1 MFIKKSN
8 SITVNIS
15 KTIALASLLCVGA
28 NANEIK
34 NQEIIKVFYQ
44 NATSNSLLVKK
55 EINEANETFKN
66 VSSVLN
72 NKKNAIARLVEI
84 NKVKNPETRKFMLN
98 IYLNQLAEIEKKYDK
113 SLIDYPNS
121 KNLEDQVKNI
131 LNSDLVELVDKRI
144 LITYSTLKNKV
155 KFKDDDIRFRD
166 IVANSMEEVV
176 KLTKKLEALSLNPY
190 NNILEVTYDAELGG
204 DRKYNENLKN
214 YIIEENNL
222 NKTLIKLIN
231 ENRDEQIFTNNE
243 IQTFISYLK
252 VKRTKCKDLSE
263 DNRSYLKT
271 KVIDMEDRIIYILND
286 FVHENKSVG
295 LNIF

>member
-8 SITVNIS
+8 LTIKNI
-15 KTIALASLLCVGA
+15 ILLVSLLCVGA

-34 NQEIIKVFYQ
+34 NQEIIKV
-44 NATSNSLLVKK
+44 K

-144 LITYSTLKNKV
+144 LITYATLKNKV

-190 NNILEVTYDAELGG
+190 NNILEVTYDAELGQ
-204 DRKYNENLKN
+204 DRKYNEDLKN
-214 YIIEENNL
+214 YIIGNNL

>member
-8 SITVNIS
+8 SIIVNIS

-28 NANEIK
+28 NANEINK
-34 NQEIIKVFYQ
+34 QEIIKV
-44 NATSNSLLVKK
+44 K
-55 EINEANETFKN
+55 EFNETNENFKN
-66 VSSVLN
+66 ISSVLN

-98 IYLNQLAEIEKKYDK
+98 IYLNQLAELELKYDK

-166 IVANSMEEVV
+166 VVTNTIEEVV

-190 NNILEVTYDAELGG
+190 NNILEVTYDAELGQ
-204 DRKYNENLKN
+204 DRKYNEDLKN
-214 YIIEENNL
+214 YIIGNNL

>member
-8 SITVNIS
+8 SIIGNIS

-34 NQEIIKVFYQ
+34 NQEITKV
-44 NATSNSLLVKK
+44 K

-66 VSSVLN
+66 ISSVLN

-98 IYLNQLAEIEKKYDK
+98 TYLNQLAEIEKKYDK

-144 LITYSTLKNKV
+144 LITYATLKNKV

-176 KLTKKLEALSLNPY
+176 KLTKKLEKLSLNPY
-190 NNILEVTYDAELGG
+190 NNILEVTYDAELGQ
-204 DRKYNENLKN
+204 DRKYNEDLKN
-214 YIIEENNL
+214 YIIGNNL

-263 DNRSYLKT
+263 DNRNYLKT
-271 KVIDMEDRIIYILND
+271 KVIDMEDRIVYILND

>member
-8 SITVNIS
+8 SIIVNIS

-34 NQEIIKVFYQ
+34 NQEIIKV
-44 NATSNSLLVKK
+44 K

-144 LITYSTLKNKV
+144 LITYATLKNKV

-176 KLTKKLEALSLNPY
+176 KLTKKLEKLSLNPY
-190 NNILEVTYDAELGG
+190 NNILEVTYDAELGQ
-204 DRKYNENLKN
+204 DRKYNEDLKN
-214 YIIEENNL
+214 YIIGNNL

-263 DNRSYLKT
+263 DNRNYLKT
-271 KVIDMEDRIIYILND
+271 KVIDMEDRIVYILND

>member
-8 SITVNIS
+8 LTIKNI
-15 KTIALASLLCVGA
+15 ILLASLLCVGA

-34 NQEIIKVFYQ
+34 NQEIIKV
-44 NATSNSLLVKK
+44 K

-84 NKVKNPETRKFMLN
+84 NKIKNPETRKFMLN

-144 LITYSTLKNKV
+144 LITYTTLKNKV

-176 KLTKKLEALSLNPY
+176 KLTKKLEKISLNPY
-190 NNILEVTYDAELGG
+190 NNILEVTYDAELGQ
-204 DRKYNENLKN
+204 DRKYNEDLKN
-214 YIIEENNL
+214 YIIGNNL

-252 VKRTKCKDLSE
+252 IKRTKCKDLSE

>member
-8 SITVNIS
+8 SIIGNIS
-15 KTIALASLLCVGA
+15 KSILLASILCVGA

-55 EINEANETFKN
+55 EINETNENFKN
-66 VSSVLN
+66 ISSVLN

-98 IYLNQLAEIEKKYDK
+98 IYLNQLAELELKYDK

-144 LITYSTLKNKV
+144 LITYATLKNKV

-166 IVANSMEEVV
+166 VVTNTIEEVV
-176 KLTKKLEALSLNPY
+176 N
-190 NNILEVTYDAELGG
+190 
-204 DRKYNENLKN
+204 
-214 YIIEENNL
+214 
-222 NKTLIKLIN
+222 
-231 ENRDEQIFTNNE
+231 
-243 IQTFISYLK
+243 
-252 VKRTKCKDLSE
+252 
-263 DNRSYLKT
+263 
-271 KVIDMEDRIIYILND
+271 
-286 FVHENKSVG
+286 
-295 LNIF
+295 

>member
-8 SITVNIS
+8 SIIGNIS
-15 KTIALASLLCVGA
+15 KSILLASILCVGA

-34 NQEIIKVFYQ
+34 NQEITKVFYQ
-44 NATSNSLLVKK
+44 NATSNELLVKK

-66 VSSVLN
+66 ISSVLN

-144 LITYSTLKNKV
+144 LITYTTLKNKV

-166 IVANSMEEVV
+166 VVTNTIEEVV
-176 KLTKKLEALSLNPY
+176 KLTKKLEKLSLNPY

-204 DRKYNENLKN
+204 DRKYNEDLKN
-214 YIIEENNL
+214 YIIGNNL

-263 DNRSYLKT
+263 DNRNYLKT
-271 KVIDMEDRIIYILND
+271 KVIDMEDRIVYILND

>member
-1 MFIKKSN
+1 MLIKKSN
-8 SITVNIS
+8 SIIRNIS
-15 KTIALASLLCVGA
+15 KFILLASILCVGA

-121 KNLEDQVKNI
+121 KNLFLTDYHDFEI
-131 LNSDLVELVDKRI
+131 EMIESI
-144 LITYSTLKNKV
+144 SFT
-155 KFKDDDIRFRD
+155 D
-166 IVANSMEEVV
+166 IV
-176 KLTKKLEALSLNPY
+176 
-190 NNILEVTYDAELGG
+190 
-204 DRKYNENLKN
+204 NENSNDECHANYLVNLKDN
-214 YIIEENNL
+214 IYSIALIIG
-222 NKTLIKLIN
+222 
-231 ENRDEQIFTNNE
+231 
-243 IQTFISYLK
+243 YL
-252 VKRTKCKDLSE
+252 R
-263 DNRSYLKT
+263 
-271 KVIDMEDRIIYILND
+271 
-286 FVHENKSVG
+286 
-295 LNIF
+295 

>member
-1 MFIKKSN
+1 MFIKKSS
-8 SITVNIS
+8 SIIVNIS

-44 NATSNSLLVKK
+44 NATSNLLVKK

-144 LITYSTLKNKV
+144 LITYATLKNKV

-176 KLTKKLEALSLNPY
+176 KLTKKLEKLSLNPY

-222 NKTLIKLIN
+222 NKTLIKLLI
-231 ENRDEQIFTNNE
+231 ENVDEQMFTNNE
-243 IQTFISYLK
+243 IQTFTSYLK
-252 VKRTKCKDLSE
+252 IKRTKFKDLSQ
-263 DNRSYLKT
+263 DNKSYLKT

-286 FVHENKSVG
+286 FIHENKSVG

>member
-8 SITVNIS
+8 LTIKNI
-15 KTIALASLLCVGA
+15 ILLASLLCVAA

-166 IVANSMEEVV
+166 VVTNTIEEVV

-190 NNILEVTYDAELGG
+190 NNILEVTYDAELGQ
-204 DRKYNENLKN
+204 DRKYNEDLKN
-214 YIIEENNL
+214 YIIGNNL

>member
-8 SITVNIS
+8 SIIVNIS

-34 NQEIIKVFYQ
+34 NQEIIKV
-44 NATSNSLLVKK
+44 K

-176 KLTKKLEALSLNPY
+176 KLTKKLEKLSLNPY
-190 NNILEVTYDAELGG
+190 NNILEVTYDAELGQ
-204 DRKYNENLKN
+204 DRKYNEDLKN
-214 YIIEENNL
+214 YIIGNNL

-263 DNRSYLKT
+263 DNRNYLKT
-271 KVIDMEDRIIYILND
+271 KVIDMEDRIVYILND

>member
-8 SITVNIS
+8 SIIVNIS

-34 NQEIIKVFYQ
+34 NQEIIKV
-44 NATSNSLLVKK
+44 K

-84 NKVKNPETRKFMLN
+84 NKVKNLETRKFMLN

-144 LITYSTLKNKV
+144 LITYATLKNKV

-176 KLTKKLEALSLNPY
+176 KLTKKLEKLSLNPY
-190 NNILEVTYDAELGG
+190 NNILEVTYDAELGQ
-204 DRKYNENLKN
+204 DRKYNEDLKN
-214 YIIEENNL
+214 YIIGNNL

-286 FVHENKSVG
+286 FIHENKSVG

>member
-8 SITVNIS
+8 LTIKNI
-15 KTIALASLLCVGA
+15 ILLASLLCVGA

-34 NQEIIKVFYQ
+34 NQEIIKV
-44 NATSNSLLVKK
+44 K

-144 LITYSTLKNKV
+144 LITYATLKNKV

-176 KLTKKLEALSLNPY
+176 KLTKKLEKLSLNPY
-190 NNILEVTYDAELGG
+190 NNILEVTYDAELGQ
-204 DRKYNENLKN
+204 DRKYNEDLKN
-214 YIIEENNL
+214 YIIGNNL

>member
-8 SITVNIS
+8 LTIKNI
-15 KTIALASLLCVGA
+15 ILLASLLCVGA

-144 LITYSTLKNKV
+144 LITYATLKNKV

-166 IVANSMEEVV
+166 VVTNTIVEVV

-190 NNILEVTYDAELGG
+190 NNILEVTYDAELGQ

-214 YIIEENNL
+214 YIIGNNL

>member
-1 MFIKKSN
+1 M
-8 SITVNIS
+8 
-15 KTIALASLLCVGA
+15 
-28 NANEIK
+28 
-34 NQEIIKVFYQ
+34 
-44 NATSNSLLVKK
+44 LVKK

-144 LITYSTLKNKV
+144 LITYATLKNKV

-176 KLTKKLEALSLNPY
+176 KLTKKLEKLSLNPY
-190 NNILEVTYDAELGG
+190 NNILEVTYDAELGQ
-204 DRKYNENLKN
+204 DRKYNEDLKN
-214 YIIEENNL
+214 YIIGNNL

>member
-8 SITVNIS
+8 LTIKNI
-15 KTIALASLLCVGA
+15 ILLASLLCVGA

-34 NQEIIKVFYQ
+34 NQEIIKV
-44 NATSNSLLVKK
+44 K

-166 IVANSMEEVV
+166 IVTNTIEEVV

-190 NNILEVTYDAELGG
+190 NNILEVTYDAELGQ
-204 DRKYNENLKN
+204 DRKYNEDLKN
-214 YIIEENNL
+214 YIIGNNL

>member
-8 SITVNIS
+8 SIIVNIS

-34 NQEIIKVFYQ
+34 NQEIIKV
-44 NATSNSLLVKK
+44 K

-144 LITYSTLKNKV
+144 LITYATLKNKV

-176 KLTKKLEALSLNPY
+176 KLTKKLEKLSLNPY
-190 NNILEVTYDAELGG
+190 NNILEVTYDAELGQ
-204 DRKYNENLKN
+204 DRKYNEDLKN
-214 YIIEENNL
+214 YIIGNNL

>member
-8 SITVNIS
+8 SIIVNIS
-15 KTIALASLLCVGA
+15 KTIALASLLCVAA
-28 NANEIK
+28 NANEINK
-34 NQEIIKVFYQ
+34 QEIIKV
-44 NATSNSLLVKK
+44 K
-55 EINEANETFKN
+55 EFNETNETFKN
-66 VSSVLN
+66 ISSILN

-144 LITYSTLKNKV
+144 LITYATLKNKV

-176 KLTKKLEALSLNPY
+176 KLTKKLEKLSLNPY
-190 NNILEVTYDAELGG
+190 NNILEVTYDAELGQ
-204 DRKYNENLKN
+204 DRKYNEDLKN
-214 YIIEENNL
+214 YIIGNNL

>member
-8 SITVNIS
+8 SIIVNIS

-28 NANEIK
+28 NANEINK
-34 NQEIIKVFYQ
+34 QEIIKV
-44 NATSNSLLVKK
+44 K
-55 EINEANETFKN
+55 EFNETNETFKN
-66 VSSVLN
+66 ISSVLN

-98 IYLNQLAEIEKKYDK
+98 IYLNQLAELELKYDK

-144 LITYSTLKNKV
+144 LITYATLKNKV

-166 IVANSMEEVV
+166 IVTNTIEEVV

-204 DRKYNENLKN
+204 DRKYNEDLKN
-214 YIIEENNL
+214 YIIGNNL

>member
-8 SITVNIS
+8 LTIKNI
-15 KTIALASLLCVGA
+15 ILLASLLCVGA

-34 NQEIIKVFYQ
+34 NQEIIKV
-44 NATSNSLLVKK
+44 K

-84 NKVKNPETRKFMLN
+84 NKVKNLETRKFMLN

-144 LITYSTLKNKV
+144 LITYATLKNKV

-176 KLTKKLEALSLNPY
+176 KLTKKLEKLSLNPY
-190 NNILEVTYDAELGG
+190 NNILEVTYDAELGQ
-204 DRKYNENLKN
+204 DRKYNEDLKN
-214 YIIEENNL
+214 YIIGNNL

-286 FVHENKSVG
+286 FIHENKSVG

>member
-8 SITVNIS
+8 SIIGNIS
-15 KTIALASLLCVGA
+15 KSILLASILCVGA

-34 NQEIIKVFYQ
+34 NQEITKVFYQ
-44 NATSNSLLVKK
+44 NTTSNSLLVKK
-55 EINEANETFKN
+55 EINEANENFKN
-66 VSSVLN
+66 ISSVLN

-84 NKVKNPETRKFMLN
+84 NKIKNPETRKFMLN
-98 IYLNQLAEIEKKYDK
+98 TYLNQLAEIEKKYDK

-144 LITYSTLKNKV
+144 LITYATLKNKV
-155 KFKDDDIRFRD
+155 KFEDDDIRFRD
-166 IVANSMEEVV
+166 IVTNTIEEVV

-214 YIIEENNL
+214 YIMEEDDL

-243 IQTFISYLK
+243 IQTFTSYLK
-252 VKRTKCKDLSE
+252 IKRTKCKDLSE
-263 DNRSYLKT
+263 DNKSYLKT
-271 KVIDMEDRIIYILND
+271 KIIDMEDRIIYILND

>member
-8 SITVNIS
+8 LTIKNI
-15 KTIALASLLCVGA
+15 ILLASLLCVGA

-34 NQEIIKVFYQ
+34 NQEIIKV
-44 NATSNSLLVKK
+44 K

-144 LITYSTLKNKV
+144 LITYATLKNKV

-176 KLTKKLEALSLNPY
+176 KLTKKLEKLSLNPY
-190 NNILEVTYDAELGG
+190 NNILEVTYDAELGQ
-204 DRKYNENLKN
+204 DRKYNEDLKN
-214 YIIEENNL
+214 YIIGNNL

-263 DNRSYLKT
+263 DNRNYLKT

>member
-8 SITVNIS
+8 SIIVNIS

-28 NANEIK
+28 NANEINK
-34 NQEIIKVFYQ
+34 QEIIKV
-44 NATSNSLLVKK
+44 K
-55 EINEANETFKN
+55 EFNETNENFKN
-66 VSSVLN
+66 ISSVLN

-98 IYLNQLAEIEKKYDK
+98 IYLNQLEKKKKKYDK

-176 KLTKKLEALSLNPY
+176 KLTKKLEKLSLNPY
-190 NNILEVTYDAELGG
+190 NNILEVTYDAELGQ
-204 DRKYNENLKN
+204 DRKYNEDLKN
-214 YIIEENNL
+214 YIIGNNL

>member
-8 SITVNIS
+8 SIIVNIS
-15 KTIALASLLCVGA
+15 KTIALASLLCVAA
-28 NANEIK
+28 NANEINK
-34 NQEIIKVFYQ
+34 QEIIKV
-44 NATSNSLLVKK
+44 K
-55 EINEANETFKN
+55 EFNETNENFKN
-66 VSSVLN
+66 ISSVLN

-98 IYLNQLAEIEKKYDK
+98 IYLNQLAELELKYDK

-144 LITYSTLKNKV
+144 LITYATLKNKV

-166 IVANSMEEVV
+166 IVTNTIEEVV

-190 NNILEVTYDAELGG
+190 NNILEVTYDAELGQ
-204 DRKYNENLKN
+204 DRKYNEDLKN
-214 YIIEENNL
+214 YIIGNNL

-263 DNRSYLKT
+263 DNRNYLKT

>member
-8 SITVNIS
+8 LTIKNI
-15 KTIALASLLCVGA
+15 ILLASLLCVSA

-34 NQEIIKVFYQ
+34 NQEIIKV
-44 NATSNSLLVKK
+44 K

-144 LITYSTLKNKV
+144 LITYATLKNKV

-176 KLTKKLEALSLNPY
+176 KLTKKLEKLSLNPY
-190 NNILEVTYDAELGG
+190 NNILKVTYD
-204 DRKYNENLKN
+204 
-214 YIIEENNL
+214 
-222 NKTLIKLIN
+222 
-231 ENRDEQIFTNNE
+231 DE
-243 IQTFISYLK
+243 
-252 VKRTKCKDLSE
+252 
-263 DNRSYLKT
+263 
-271 KVIDMEDRIIYILND
+271 
-286 FVHENKSVG
+286 
-295 LNIF
+295 

>member
-8 SITVNIS
+8 LTIKNI
-15 KTIALASLLCVGA
+15 ILLASLLCVGA

-121 KNLEDQVKNI
+121 KNLEDQVQNI

-144 LITYSTLKNKV
+144 LITYATLKNKV

-176 KLTKKLEALSLNPY
+176 KLTKKLEKLSLNPY
-190 NNILEVTYDAELGG
+190 NNILEVTYDAELGQ
-204 DRKYNENLKN
+204 DRKYNEDLKN
-214 YIIEENNL
+214 YIIGNNL

-271 KVIDMEDRIIYILND
+271 KVIDMEDRIVYILND

>member
-8 SITVNIS
+8 LTIKNI
-15 KTIALASLLCVGA
+15 ILLASLLCVGA

-34 NQEIIKVFYQ
+34 NQEIIKV
-44 NATSNSLLVKK
+44 K

-144 LITYSTLKNKV
+144 LITYATLKNKV

-176 KLTKKLEALSLNPY
+176 KLTKKLEKLSLNPY
-190 NNILEVTYDAELGG
+190 NNILEVTYDAELGQ
-204 DRKYNENLKN
+204 DRKYNEDLKN
-214 YIIEENNL
+214 YIIGNNL

-271 KVIDMEDRIIYILND
+271 KVIDMEDRIVYILND

>member
-1 MFIKKSN
+1 MFIKKSS
-8 SITVNIS
+8 SIIVNIS

-34 NQEIIKVFYQ
+34 NQEIIKV
-44 NATSNSLLVKK
+44 K
-55 EINEANETFKN
+55 EINEVNETFKN

-144 LITYSTLKNKV
+144 LTTYATLKNKV

-176 KLTKKLEALSLNPY
+176 KLTKKLEKLSLNPY
-190 NNILEVTYDAELGG
+190 NNILEVTYDAELGQ
-204 DRKYNENLKN
+204 DRKYNEDLKN
-214 YIIEENNL
+214 YIIGNNL

>member
-8 SITVNIS
+8 LTIKNI
-15 KTIALASLLCVGA
+15 ILLVSLLCVGA

-34 NQEIIKVFYQ
+34 NQEITKAFYQ
-44 NATSNSLLVKK
+44 NATSNLLLVKK

-66 VSSVLN
+66 ISSVLN

-84 NKVKNPETRKFMLN
+84 NKVKNLETRKFMLN

-144 LITYSTLKNKV
+144 LITYATLKNKV

-176 KLTKKLEALSLNPY
+176 KLTKKLEKLSLNPY
-190 NNILEVTYDAELGG
+190 NNILEVTYDAELGQ
-204 DRKYNENLKN
+204 DRKYNEDLKN
-214 YIIEENNL
+214 YIIGNNL

>member
-8 SITVNIS
+8 SIIVNIS
-15 KTIALASLLCVGA
+15 KTIALASLLCVAA
-28 NANEIK
+28 NANEINK
-34 NQEIIKVFYQ
+34 QEIIKV
-44 NATSNSLLVKK
+44 K

-144 LITYSTLKNKV
+144 LITYATLKNKV

-176 KLTKKLEALSLNPY
+176 KLTKKLEKLSLNPY
-190 NNILEVTYDAELGG
+190 NNILEVTYDAELGQ
-204 DRKYNENLKN
+204 DRKYNEDLKN
-214 YIIEENNL
+214 YIIGNNL

>member
-8 SITVNIS
+8 SIIVNIS

-28 NANEIK
+28 NANEINK
-34 NQEIIKVFYQ
+34 QEIIKV
-44 NATSNSLLVKK
+44 K
-55 EINEANETFKN
+55 EFNETNENFKN
-66 VSSVLN
+66 ISSVLN

-176 KLTKKLEALSLNPY
+176 KLTKKLEKLSLNPY
-190 NNILEVTYDAELGG
+190 NNILEVTYDAELGQ
-204 DRKYNENLKN
+204 DRKYNEDLKN
-214 YIIEENNL
+214 YIIGNNL

-263 DNRSYLKT
+263 DNRNYLKT

>member
-8 SITVNIS
+8 SIIGNIS
-15 KTIALASLLCVGA
+15 KSILLASILCVGA

-34 NQEIIKVFYQ
+34 NQEITKVFYQ

-98 IYLNQLAEIEKKYDK
+98 IYLNQLSEIEKKYDK

-166 IVANSMEEVV
+166 VVTNTIEEVV

-190 NNILEVTYDAELGG
+190 NNILEVTYDAELGQ
-204 DRKYNENLKN
+204 DRKYNEDLKN
-214 YIIEENNL
+214 YIIGNNL

>member
-1 MFIKKSN
+1 MSEKSN
-8 SITVNIS
+8 SIIVNIS
-15 KTIALASLLCVGA
+15 KTIALASLLCVAA
-28 NANEIK
+28 NANEINK
-34 NQEIIKVFYQ
+34 QEIIKV
-44 NATSNSLLVKK
+44 K
-55 EINEANETFKN
+55 EFNETNENFKN
-66 VSSVLN
+66 ISSVLN

-98 IYLNQLAEIEKKYDK
+98 IYLNQLAELEKKYDK

-144 LITYSTLKNKV
+144 LITYATLKNKV

-176 KLTKKLEALSLNPY
+176 KLTKKLEKLSLNPY
-190 NNILEVTYDAELGG
+190 NNILEVTYDAELGQ
-204 DRKYNENLKN
+204 DRKYNEDLKN
-214 YIIEENNL
+214 YIIGNNL

>member
-8 SITVNIS
+8 LTIKNIS
-15 KTIALASLLCVGA
+15 KSILLASILCVGA

-98 IYLNQLAEIEKKYDK
+98 TYLNQLAELELKYDK

-144 LITYSTLKNKV
+144 LITYATLKNKV

-166 IVANSMEEVV
+166 IVTNTIEEVV

-204 DRKYNENLKN
+204 DRKYNDNLKN
-214 YIIEENNL
+214 YIMEEDDL

>member
-8 SITVNIS
+8 LTIKNI
-15 KTIALASLLCVGA
+15 ILLASLLCVGA

-34 NQEIIKVFYQ
+34 NQEIIKV
-44 NATSNSLLVKK
+44 K

-98 IYLNQLAEIEKKYDK
+98 IYLNQLSEIEKKYDK

-166 IVANSMEEVV
+166 VVTNTIEEVV

-190 NNILEVTYDAELGG
+190 NNILEVTYDAELGQ
-204 DRKYNENLKN
+204 DRKYNEDLKN
-214 YIIEENNL
+214 YIIGNNL

>member
-8 SITVNIS
+8 SIIVNIS
-15 KTIALASLLCVGA
+15 KTIALASLLCVAA
-28 NANEIK
+28 NANEINK
-34 NQEIIKVFYQ
+34 QEIIKV
-44 NATSNSLLVKK
+44 K
-55 EINEANETFKN
+55 EFNETNENFKN
-66 VSSVLN
+66 ISSVLN

-144 LITYSTLKNKV
+144 LITYATLKNKV

-176 KLTKKLEALSLNPY
+176 KLTKKLEKLSLNPY
-190 NNILEVTYDAELGG
+190 NNILEVTYDAELGQ
-204 DRKYNENLKN
+204 DRKYNEDLKN
-214 YIIEENNL
+214 YIIGNNL

>member
-8 SITVNIS
+8 LTIKNI
-15 KTIALASLLCVGA
+15 ILLASLLCVGA

-44 NATSNSLLVKK
+44 NATSNELLVKK

-144 LITYSTLKNKV
+144 LITYATLKNKV

-176 KLTKKLEALSLNPY
+176 KLTKKLEKLSLNPY
-190 NNILEVTYDAELGG
+190 NNILEVTYDAELGQ
-204 DRKYNENLKN
+204 DRKYNEDLKN
-214 YIIEENNL
+214 YIIGNNL